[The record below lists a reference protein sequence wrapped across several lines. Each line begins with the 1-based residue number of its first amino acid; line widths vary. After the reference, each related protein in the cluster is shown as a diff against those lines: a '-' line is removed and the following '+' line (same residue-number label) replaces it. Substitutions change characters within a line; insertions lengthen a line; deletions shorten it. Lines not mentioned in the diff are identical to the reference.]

1 MHLSI
6 QRDKWYGKELVV
18 RTYRRGGTVLPFS
31 KRTPHLIHEV
41 EQGARLV
48 SQRQCGIYMRT
59 VNVQSDGM
67 ADFLCTQ
74 RNATL
79 TWIRES
85 LHYTRMSSP
94 SWEAQGANVDKAR
107 QNPLRVR
114 GF

>member
-1 MHLSI
+1 MVRERIGRTDIQTWWDSASFLVLS
-6 QRDKWYGKELVV
+6 E
-18 RTYRRGGTVLPFS
+18 
-31 KRTPHLIHEV
+31 RTPHLIHEV

-48 SQRQCGIYMRT
+48 SQRQCGILRI

-94 SWEAQGANVDKAR
+94 SWKAQGANVDKAR
-107 QNPLRVR
+107 RNPL
-114 GF
+114 